1 MKNPESILI
10 TGASSGIGAALAVL
24 YAKPGVTLAL
34 SGRDQGRLDLVAAK
48 CRALGADVS
57 SSIVDVANPDAMHE
71 WMTTADISR
80 PLDLVIANAGVSLPH
95 GPDHGLA
102 RHTADTFAINVEGV
116 FNTVHPALDL
126 MRPRKAGQIAIM
138 SSIAGFH
145 GLPSSPAYSTS
156 KAAVKAY
163 GEALRGLYKA
173 QGIEISV
180 ICPGFVISPMTDKNR
195 FPMPFL
201 MPVERAALVIRR
213 GLQANKGRIAFPL
226 PMVAVVRLLQLLPE
240 SWLEKLLNRAPH
252 K

>member
-1 MKNPESILI
+1 MKNPKSILI
-10 TGASSGIGAALAVL
+10 TGASSGIGAALAAL
-24 YAKPGVTLAL
+24 YANPGVTLAL
-34 SGRDQGRLDLVAAK
+34 SGRNQNRLDIVAAK
-48 CRALGADVS
+48 CRALGANVS
-57 SSIVDVANPDAMHE
+57 TRIVDVSDPVLMQEWIAGADA
-71 WMTTADISR
+71 TR

-95 GPDHGLA
+95 GPDHDLA

-116 FNTVHPALDL
+116 FNTVHPALQM
-126 MRPRKAGQIAIM
+126 MRPREAGQIAIM

-173 QGIEISV
+173 KGIEINV
-180 ICPGFVISPMTDKNR
+180 ICPGFVVSPMTDKNR

-201 MPVERAALVIRR
+201 MPVERAALIIRR
-213 GLQANKGRIAFPL
+213 GLRANRGRIAFPL
-226 PMVAVVRLLQLLPE
+226 AMTAVVRLLQLLPE